1 MKKKFYLKKINNL
14 KSNNI
19 KFFILILDSAF
30 SENREFTWQLT
41 FKEKME
47 TFFKKIFAFQDNNP
61 DVGLIIKSKR
71 KDNLKPLKSVFSEI
85 INLESKKISV
95 FL

>member
-1 MKKKFYLKKINNL
+1 
-14 KSNNI
+14 
-19 KFFILILDSAF
+19 
-30 SENREFTWQLT
+30 
-41 FKEKME
+41 ME

-85 INLESKKISV
+85 INLESKNKCIFYKRTFRFEFS
-95 FL
+95 LQ